1 MRDSG
6 GEASPRPPVVERDRL
21 ISTDDQHTVALVVC
35 NCDQHRRLDHRV
47 HVGRDRLDQ
56 ADCVAQRRLVQ
67 NDQAERGCLSLV
79 ALAPLLCI
87 SVRVLGV
94 VARPRTVR

>member
-1 MRDSG
+1 MRG
-6 GEASPRPPVVERDRL
+6 PLE
-21 ISTDDQHTVALVVC
+21 VC
-35 NCDQHRRLDHRV
+35 NCEQHRRLYDRV

-56 ADCVAQRRLVQ
+56 ADSVEQRRLVQ

-79 ALAPLLCI
+79 ALALLLCI